1 MATNKRPCLK
11 LQLLGICFVAS
22 LLSACQPSMEDVVT
36 KHRAAVEAVFTKL
49 KSLDAMVRSTPPPAT
64 DAVATGTEH
73 VLLEG
78 EESNALFIR
87 ADDLHAPERTSSD
100 TTGTTRAN
108 TVKICG
114 EALRGEAMGVP
125 AGVESF
131 LKACERARYV
141 FVLRK
146 AAESSAE
153 LADNDSFAAGGYAGD
168 VLLFRLADGA
178 LLGGFRVSAQSSDQ
192 VMARVDADGKPI
204 DVSDRL
210 QSDLSANLFAD
221 IDTKLRK
228 YVPGVIK

>member
-1 MATNKRPCLK
+1 MPSSNLK
-11 LQLLGICFVAS
+11 LRLLGSCFAAL
-22 LLSACQPSMEDVVT
+22 LLSACQPSMEDVVA
-36 KHRAAVEAVFTKL
+36 KHRAAVESVFAKL
-49 KSLDAMVRSTPPPAT
+49 KALDATARSTLPLTT

-78 EESNALFIR
+78 EGSNALFIR
-87 ADDLHAPERTSSD
+87 ADDLHAPELASADATGATRA
-100 TTGTTRAN
+100 GTTKSCA
-108 TVKICG
+108 

-146 AAESSAE
+146 TAESSAE
-153 LADNDSFAAGGYAGD
+153 LADSDSFTAGGYEGD

-192 VMARVDADGKPI
+192 VMARVDSDGKPI

-210 QSDLSANLFAD
+210 QSDLSSKLFAD
-221 IDTKLRK
+221 IDAKLRK
-228 YVPGVIK
+228 YVPGVIP